1 MALVTSQFY
10 NLKDS
15 MSLMTEK
22 PHGHKHSF
30 AHTEQERSVWFHKK
44 TFHKWLSLCIG
55 DKSRRVRKHL
65 CRGPDCEL
73 HLWNLQLAWWQ
84 SSAAVLLLCFT
95 LAPQLQPGQVH
106 GCYLND
112 VLILVKQ
119 FCVWLNR
126 GSVSQE
132 SQY

>member
-1 MALVTSQFY
+1 MASVTSQFY

-22 PHGHKHSF
+22 PHAHKHSF

-55 DKSRRVRKHL
+55 DKSRSVRKHL
-65 CRGPDCEL
+65 RRGPDCEL
-73 HLWNLQLAWWQ
+73 HLCTF
-84 SSAAVLLLCFT
+84 SSLGDNHRLRFLLLCFT